1 MAEKIYFNGIG
12 LASALGASVQSVL
25 TSIQQKNCVPT
36 AVNVAKNGQSY
47 EVPYHLIAE
56 SPLDLG
62 PDRQY
67 QIIDRVIEDA
77 LSDAG
82 LTTQDL
88 TSMGLF
94 VGSTAFDIFA
104 VEQSLQTQAQNLEKS
119 LGTGLGKSS
128 EQNPEQ
134 NSEQPQAALSDNNI
148 LSSIRSYQSMSER
161 IVEKYSM
168 TGPVYTFNTACS
180 SAANALMYAADLVR
194 RGDIERAIVLGAEFY
209 NETTVCGFSGLELI
223 SQKGMRPFDKNR
235 DGLVLGEAC
244 GAVII
249 SREKA
254 AHNFGFVSAAN
265 VADNYSITACNP
277 DGSTIEEAIK
287 LALKQAEIKPEDIRM
302 VKAHGTASLSNDES
316 EAAGLQRVFSNIPPV
331 ACIKPY
337 LGHTLGACGIVEL
350 IVLLQSLLN
359 EQVLLP
365 LHKTDV
371 DETFNLDFV
380 DDTYVFEPGYFLL
393 NYFGFGGNNT
403 AVVISNV

>member
-12 LASALGASVQSVL
+12 LASARGSSVSSVL
-25 TSIQQKNCVPT
+25 TSIQQKDCVPSV
-36 AVNVAKNGQSY
+36 VNVDKNGQRY
-47 EVPYHLIAE
+47 DVPYHLISD

-82 LTTQDL
+82 LTTEDL
-88 TSMGLF
+88 SSMGLF
-94 VGSTAFDIFA
+94 VGSTAFDVFA
-104 VEQSLQTQAQNLEKS
+104 VEQSLQAQS
-119 LGTGLGKSS
+119 
-128 EQNPEQ
+128 Q
-134 NSEQPQAALSDNNI
+134 NSDQPEAELSDGNI

-161 IVEKYSM
+161 IVEKYSIK
-168 TGPVYTFNTACS
+168 GPVYTFNTACS

-194 RGDIERAIVLGAEFY
+194 SGDIDRAIILGAEFY
-209 NETTVCGFSGLELI
+209 NETTVCGFSGLELV
-223 SQKGMRPFDKNR
+223 SKKGMRPFDKKR

-244 GAVII
+244 GAVIV
-249 SREKA
+249 SREKS

-287 LALKQAEIKPEDIRM
+287 LALKQAEIKPEDIRL

-316 EAAGLQRVFSNIPPV
+316 EAAGLQRVFNHIPPV

-365 LHKTDV
+365 LHKTDI
-371 DETFNLDFV
+371 DETFNLGFV
-380 DDTYVFEPGYFLL
+380 DESYVFEPGYFLL

>member
-1 MAEKIYFNGIG
+1 MADKIYFNGIG
-12 LASALGASVQSVL
+12 LASALGASVQAVL
-25 TSIQQKNCVPT
+25 TSIQQKNCVPS
-36 AVNVAKNGQSY
+36 VMDVAKNEQSY
-47 EVPYHLIAE
+47 DIPYHLIAE

-67 QIIDRVIEDA
+67 QVIDRVIEDA
-77 LSDAG
+77 LADAG

-104 VEQSLQTQAQNLEKS
+104 VEQSLQTQ
-119 LGTGLGKSS
+119 
-128 EQNPEQ
+128 
-134 NSEQPQAALSDNNI
+134 NSEENSQQPQTELSDDTI

-168 TGPVYTFNTACS
+168 KGPVYTFNTACS

-235 DGLVLGEAC
+235 DGLILGEAC

-254 AHNFGFVSAAN
+254 SHNFGFVSAAN

-350 IVLLQSLLN
+350 VVLLQSLLN
-359 EQVLLP
+359 EQVLSP
-365 LHKTDV
+365 LHETDV
-371 DETFNLDFV
+371 DETFNLAFV

>member
-1 MAEKIYFNGIG
+1 MADKIYFNGIG
-12 LASALGASVQSVL
+12 LASALGASVQAVL
-25 TSIQQKNCVPT
+25 TSIQQKSCEPSVMD
-36 AVNVAKNGQSY
+36 VAKNGQHY
-47 EVPYHLIAE
+47 DVPYHLIAE

-62 PDRQY
+62 PERQY

-104 VEQSLQTQAQNLEKS
+104 VEQSLQTQ
-119 LGTGLGKSS
+119 
-128 EQNPEQ
+128 
-134 NSEQPQAALSDNNI
+134 NSEANSKQPQTELSDDKI

-223 SQKGMRPFDKNR
+223 SQKGMRPFDQNR
-235 DGLVLGEAC
+235 DGLILGEAC

-254 AHNFGFVSAAN
+254 SHNFGFVSAAN

-277 DGSTIEEAIK
+277 DGSTIEDAIK
-287 LALKQAEIKPEDIRM
+287 QALKQAEIKPEDIRM

-350 IVLLQSLLN
+350 VVLVQSLLN
-359 EQVLLP
+359 KQVLLP
-365 LHKTDV
+365 LHEADV
-371 DETFNLDFV
+371 DETFNLGFV
-380 DDTYVFEPGYFLL
+380 DETYVFEPGYFLL